1 MRAHRLAQAQ
11 LAVDVEVQLRPAQ
24 LAVDPQPGVSV
35 PAGEGAEGGLG
46 LAEVAAGAAEVD
58 AAAAV
63 AGEAAE
69 HHVAAGPVHAAGD
82 RRDHAVVVVAAA
94 VALEDAAQVGP
105 PRSDEHTS
113 ELPSL
118 MRISFAVFCL
128 NTQTTVIDLQLHYL
142 PSSH

>member
-1 MRAHRLAQAQ
+1 MVFSCVLFRY
-11 LAVDVEVQLRPAQ
+11 
-24 LAVDPQPGVSV
+24 PGVAV

-94 VALEDAAQVGP
+94 VALEVAAQVGP
-105 PRSDEHTS
+105 PAHAVGLRRAGHAPRADVRDRKSVVQGTS
-113 ELPSL
+113 
-118 MRISFAVFCL
+118 V
-128 NTQTTVIDLQLHYL
+128 
-142 PSSH
+142 